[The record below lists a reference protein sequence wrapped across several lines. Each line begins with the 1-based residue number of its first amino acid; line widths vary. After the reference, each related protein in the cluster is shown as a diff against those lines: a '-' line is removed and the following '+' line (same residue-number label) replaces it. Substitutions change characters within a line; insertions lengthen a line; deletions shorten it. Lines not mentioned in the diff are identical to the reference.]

1 MVLAKK
7 GEEISRL
14 WNDAKVMEDEVIE
27 LIAQLEILQTKIRI
41 KEQRLMEMNIV
52 KEIEL
57 AQEKEIEVLL
67 IKNSNFLY
75 RLLTYT
81 SLAPSFTL
89 SPVMVDFMAYV
100 WISASV
106 CLSFFL
112 KEKTKTKRKT
122 SHISYTLFRGH
133 NNIWEANH

>member
-1 MVLAKK
+1 
-7 GEEISRL
+7 
-14 WNDAKVMEDEVIE
+14 MEDEVIE

-75 RLLTYT
+75 WLL
-81 SLAPSFTL
+81 
-89 SPVMVDFMAYV
+89 
-100 WISASV
+100 
-106 CLSFFL
+106 
-112 KEKTKTKRKT
+112 
-122 SHISYTLFRGH
+122 
-133 NNIWEANH
+133 

>member
-1 MVLAKK
+1 
-7 GEEISRL
+7 
-14 WNDAKVMEDEVIE
+14 MEDEVIE

-100 WISASV
+100 
-106 CLSFFL
+106 
-112 KEKTKTKRKT
+112 
-122 SHISYTLFRGH
+122 
-133 NNIWEANH
+133 

>member
-1 MVLAKK
+1 
-7 GEEISRL
+7 
-14 WNDAKVMEDEVIE
+14 MEDEVIE

-75 RLLTYT
+75 RLL
-81 SLAPSFTL
+81 
-89 SPVMVDFMAYV
+89 
-100 WISASV
+100 
-106 CLSFFL
+106 
-112 KEKTKTKRKT
+112 
-122 SHISYTLFRGH
+122 
-133 NNIWEANH
+133 